1 MLEKSKFFERVSKLS
16 PKRLAIL
23 ATELQ
28 SKLEVNERR
37 QKEPIAVIGIGCRF
51 PGGVSTPEA
60 YWELL
65 CNGVDAIMEVPASRW
80 DIDAYYHPNPPL
92 PGKMTTRWGGFI
104 DGVDQFDP
112 QFFGISPREAI
123 SMDPQQ
129 RLLLEVVWEALE
141 HAGQPPDKLSE
152 SHTGVFIGLTS
163 GDYYHLQLDAGRANF
178 DPHLASGSSQSIA
191 AGRIAYVLGLQG
203 PCMTLDTACS
213 SSLVAVHLA
222 VQSLRNG
229 ESHIALAG
237 GANVIL
243 MPEATITLSRA
254 NMMAADG
261 RCKAFDA
268 RADGFVRSEG
278 CGIIVLKRLS
288 DAISHGDNILAI
300 IKGMAINQDGRSNG
314 LTAPN
319 GPSQES
325 VIKAA
330 LKDAGLDAF
339 QIGYVETHGT
349 GTSLGDP
356 IEVQAL
362 GAVLTQGRAKDNE
375 LVIGS
380 VKTNLGHLE
389 SAAGVAGLIKAILSV
404 HHGLIPPHL
413 HLQDRNPYIPWENI
427 PITIPSELI
436 RWPSDKGERFAG
448 VSSFGFSGTNAHIIV
463 GKAPLLEP
471 IKSTKDRP
479 QHLLALSAKNEGA
492 LDELIAKYASHDLP
506 ENASLADLCFTANS
520 GRAHFNHRIAAIV
533 DSPENLKADFI
544 ALSHGEKP
552 RNLITPQVK
561 VSNSSE
567 IAFLFTGQGAQFMNM
582 GRQLYDNSPTFREV
596 IDECNGILETVL
608 DLPLLSILYPE
619 TGRPTVIDQTAY
631 TQPAMFAIQIG
642 LARLWKSWG
651 IEPAVVVGHSV
662 GEYAEACVAGA

>member
-1 MLEKSKFFERVSKLS
+1 MILEKSEFFERVSKLS

-129 RLLLEVVWEALE
+129 RLLLEIVWEALE
-141 HAGQPPDKLSE
+141 HAGQSPDKLSE

-163 GDYYHLQLDAGRANF
+163 GDYYHMQLDAGRANF

-319 GPSQES
+319 GPS
-325 VIKAA
+325 
-330 LKDAGLDAF
+330 
-339 QIGYVETHGT
+339 
-349 GTSLGDP
+349 
-356 IEVQAL
+356 
-362 GAVLTQGRAKDNE
+362 
-375 LVIGS
+375 
-380 VKTNLGHLE
+380 
-389 SAAGVAGLIKAILSV
+389 
-404 HHGLIPPHL
+404 
-413 HLQDRNPYIPWENI
+413 
-427 PITIPSELI
+427 
-436 RWPSDKGERFAG
+436 
-448 VSSFGFSGTNAHIIV
+448 
-463 GKAPLLEP
+463 
-471 IKSTKDRP
+471 
-479 QHLLALSAKNEGA
+479 
-492 LDELIAKYASHDLP
+492 
-506 ENASLADLCFTANS
+506 
-520 GRAHFNHRIAAIV
+520 
-533 DSPENLKADFI
+533 
-544 ALSHGEKP
+544 
-552 RNLITPQVK
+552 
-561 VSNSSE
+561 
-567 IAFLFTGQGAQFMNM
+567 
-582 GRQLYDNSPTFREV
+582 
-596 IDECNGILETVL
+596 
-608 DLPLLSILYPE
+608 
-619 TGRPTVIDQTAY
+619 
-631 TQPAMFAIQIG
+631 
-642 LARLWKSWG
+642 
-651 IEPAVVVGHSV
+651 
-662 GEYAEACVAGA
+662 